1 MEALSEATEDL
12 ENFKLLLGNDPQWK
26 HSQAMEDLENFKL
39 GTRFRK
45 VPWRRSLREYSLF
58 ETQEEQEHKHFSI
71 QRVSYK
77 RG

>member
-45 VPWRRSLREYSLF
+45 VP
-58 ETQEEQEHKHFSI
+58 
-71 QRVSYK
+71 
-77 RG
+77 